1 MNPKIRKQKYLPF
14 DSGRVAIRAA
24 RTADSP
30 DLLRLIR
37 AYYRFDH
44 IRFDPHAISRA
55 LGELLRRPSLGRTW
69 IICHNARPVGYV
81 LLTFNF
87 DLEFGGTE
95 GLVTDLYVDSA
106 YRGGG
111 FGRRALDVVDN
122 YCRARG
128 IGTVELQVE
137 NDNAAALAFY
147 KRIGFK
153 QLSRVV
159 MTRKVRRNSHPIGRR
174 QPSASP

>member
-1 MNPKIRKQKYLPF
+1 MNSSVPGLKHRRF
-14 DSGRVAIRAA
+14 NGDRVVIRAA
-24 RTADSP
+24 RISDSA

-44 IRFDPHAISRA
+44 IRFEPQTIGRA
-55 LGELLRRPSLGRTW
+55 LGELLRRPSLGRAW
-69 IICHNARPVGYV
+69 ILCDDGRPVGYV

-87 DLEFGGTE
+87 DLEFGGRE
-95 GLVTDLYVDSA
+95 GQVTDLYIDSA
-106 YRGGG
+106 YRGNGLA
-111 FGRRALDVVDN
+111 RHALEVVDA
-122 YCRARG
+122 YCLAHG

-137 NDNAAALAFY
+137 INNTAARTFY

-159 MTRKVRRNSHPIGRR
+159 MTRAVRRNFRAMGKH
-174 QPSASP
+174 